1 MSHPFLARSIPVA
14 LALAVLGCGSAKFE
28 RARVVDAPPPTPTTS
43 TAQPPAPAPAPPA
56 ALAPAAPAAAAVG
69 RSVPQYTI
77 EQFLGTVNLSGA
89 SFSPDSGKVLV
100 SSDETGVLNAYAVPV
115 AGGPRIPLT
124 HSTGDAVI
132 AYSYFPRDER
142 FLYGSDRGGN
152 ELTHVY
158 VQEADGCARDLTPGD
173 KLKGNFLGW
182 SDDRKGFFISTNER
196 DPRYFDVY
204 EYATDG
210 YARQLLYQDDQ
221 GLNVAAVSPDRRY
234 LAMEKTIST
243 SDSDALLYDIRTKT
257 LKNLTEHPAGRKV
270 ANSPLTFSPSG
281 TSLYYTT
288 DRDHEFAWLARYDL
302 VTGEHHEV
310 LRPDWDVVY
319 AGFSEGHRYLTVA
332 INNDA
337 RTELRLLDAKT
348 LKPVELPHLPD
359 ADLTGVVFNADD
371 SRMAFYAD
379 TSRAPRNLHVYDFQS
394 GRLAQLT
401 QSLNP
406 AIDPTAL
413 VEGKVVRFKSWDGL
427 EVPGLLYRPHP
438 ADAASPVPALVWV
451 HGGPGGQTRLG
462 YNALLQY
469 LVNHGYAVYAINN
482 RGSSGY
488 GKTFFGL
495 DDRKHG
501 ADDLGDCIASKKM
514 LIDLGYVQ
522 GDKIGIIGGS
532 YGGYMVLAA
541 LAFRPQEFA
550 VGVDLFGVANWVRT
564 LQSIPAWWESFR
576 NALYEE
582 LGNPETD
589 LEYLKKISPLF
600 HADLI
605 ERPLIVLQ
613 GANDPRVL
621 KVESDEIV
629 AAVRQKGV
637 PVEYVV
643 FDDEGHGF
651 VKKVNQEKGYKAILV
666 FLDQHLRG
674 AGR

>member
-1 MSHPFLARSIPVA
+1 MSQPFLAKSIAAA
-14 LALAVLGCGSAKFE
+14 LALAALACGSAKFE
-28 RARVVDAPPPTPTTS
+28 RARVIDAPPT
-43 TAQPPAPAPAPPA
+43 
-56 ALAPAAPAAAAVG
+56 APAAAPKAATLPAPSAPAATPSAPAEKPAPG

-77 EQFLGTVNLSGA
+77 EQFLGTVNVNGA
-89 SFSPDSGKVLV
+89 SFSPDSSKILV
-100 SSDETGVLNAYAVPV
+100 SSDESGVLNAYAVPV
-115 AGGPRIPLT
+115 AGGPRVQLT
-124 HSTGDAVI
+124 RSTGDSIV

-152 ELTHVY
+152 EITHVY
-158 VQEADGCARDLTPGD
+158 VQEADGSARDLTPGD
-173 KLKGNFLGW
+173 KVKAVFLGW
-182 SDDRKGFFISTNER
+182 SADKQGFFIGVNER
-196 DPRYFDVY
+196 DPRFFDVY

-210 YARQLLYQDDQ
+210 YTRKLLYQDDQ
-221 GLNVAAVSPDRRY
+221 GLNVTAISPDRRY

-243 SDSDALLYDIRTKT
+243 SDSDTLLYDTRSKT
-257 LKNLTEHPAGRKV
+257 FKNLTEHPAGQRL
-270 ANSPLTFSPSG
+270 ASQPHSFSPSG

-288 DRDHEFAWLARYDL
+288 DRGHEFAWLARYDL

-310 LRPDWDVVY
+310 LRPDWDVAY
-319 AGFSEGHRYLTVA
+319 AGFSEGNRYLIVA

-348 LKPVELPHLPD
+348 LKPVELPRLPD

-379 TSRAPRNLHVYDFQS
+379 TSRAPRNLHAYDFAS
-394 GRLAQLT
+394 GRLTQLT

-427 EVPGLLYRPHP
+427 EVPGLLYRPHQ
-438 ADAASPVPALVWV
+438 ADAASKVPALVWV

-501 ADDLGDCIASKKM
+501 ADDLGDCVASKKM
-514 LIDLGYVQ
+514 LTDLGYVQ

-541 LAFRPQEFA
+541 LAFQPREFA

-576 NALYEE
+576 NALYQE

-600 HADLI
+600 HADRI

-629 AAVRQKGV
+629 AAVRKKGV

-651 VKKVNQEKGYKAILV
+651 VKKVNQEKGYKAILA

-674 AGR
+674 